1 MEFVGIFIIVVGYI
15 TGFLML
21 SFILKEAI
29 YIFNPIF
36 FLLNRIQWLLYN
48 PLRFFWKNPNSNFSN
63 KSFNLLFYTGIIPL
77 YWITIHILS
86 TPLRL
91 INAIYFNILLSWSI
105 NIYDSLAEVINPKL
119 GKIRHRIGLNYLFFW
134 IIGFPIRL
142 IKMLIKNIFVFIEPI
157 IMTGVDVVFP
167 TYTMYHGTEHG
178 YISAD
183 ITQNGRW
190 KVGDGNYVGTGIYFG
205 MSKKVADNYSDY
217 NNTTIL
223 VRVTLMFNRPI
234 ATTSY
239 KVRNNIGLGYG
250 GDEISRKFP
259 KFWSSVEHWRVDGGW
274 FEYCI
279 IQPVAKKSSLV
290 KTWRARPIAL
300 VQGNKLVR
308 IWGGRS
314 ITPSFMGILI
324 IVFSWVLILFLLAQ
338 SG

>member
-1 MEFVGIFIIVVGYI
+1 MEFVEIFIIVVGYI

-29 YIFNPIF
+29 YILNPIF

-77 YWITIHILS
+77 YWITIHSLS

-205 MSKKVADNYSDY
+205 MSKKVANNYSDY

>member
-1 MEFVGIFIIVVGYI
+1 MEFMGIFIIIVVCI
-15 TGFLML
+15 TGL
-21 SFILKEAI
+21 SVLSYILKEAI

-36 FLLNRIQWLLYN
+36 FLLNRIQWILYN
-48 PLRFFWKNPNSNFSN
+48 PLRIFWKNPNSSFSN
-63 KSFNLLFYTGIIPL
+63 KSFNFLFYTGIIPI

-91 INAIYFNILLSWSI
+91 INAIYFNILLGWSI

-119 GKIRHRIGLNYLFFW
+119 GKIRYRTGLNYLFFW
-134 IIGFPIRL
+134 ILGFPIRL

-157 IMTGVDVVFP
+157 IMTGVDIVFP

-178 YISAD
+178 YASAD

-190 KVGDGNYVGTGIYFG
+190 LVGDGNYVGTGIYFG
-205 MSKKVADNYSDY
+205 MSKRVADNYSDY
-217 NNTTIL
+217 HNTTIL
-223 VRVTLMFNRPI
+223 VRVTLMFTRPI

-239 KVRNNIGLGYG
+239 DIRRHIGLGYG
-250 GDEISRKFP
+250 GDEISHRLS
-259 KFWSSVEHWRVDGGW
+259 KFWSSVEHWRVDGEW

-279 IQPVAKKSSLV
+279 IQPVARKGSLV

-300 VQGNKLVR
+300 IQGNKLIR

-314 ITPSFMGILI
+314 ISPSFKGILI
-324 IVFSWVLILFLLAQ
+324 IVFSWGLIFFFLAQ
-338 SG
+338 NG

>member
-1 MEFVGIFIIVVGYI
+1 MEFVGIFLIAVVGI
-15 TGFLML
+15 TGFLVL

-36 FLLNRIQWLLYN
+36 FLLNRIQWILYN
-48 PLRFFWKNPNSNFSN
+48 PLRLFWRNPNSGFSN
-63 KSFNLLFYTGIIPL
+63 KSFNLLFYTGIIPI
-77 YWITIHILS
+77 YWIFIHIVS

-91 INAIYFNILLSWSI
+91 INAIYFNILLGWSI
-105 NIYDSLAEVINPKL
+105 NIYDSVAEVINPKL
-119 GKIRHRIGLNYLFFW
+119 GKIRHRPGMNYLFFW

-142 IKMLIKNIFVFIEPI
+142 ITMLLKNIFVFIEPI
-157 IMTGVDVVFP
+157 IMTGVDVIFP

-223 VRVTLMFNRPI
+223 VRVTLMFTRTI
-234 ATTSY
+234 ATTPYGIRSH
-239 KVRNNIGLGYG
+239 IGLGYG
-250 GDEISRKFP
+250 GDEISRRLP
-259 KFWSSVEHWRVDGGW
+259 SFWSSVEHWRIDGGW

-279 IQPVAKKSSLV
+279 IQPVSKKGSLV

-300 VQGNKLVR
+300 VRENRLVR

-314 ITPSFMGILI
+314 ISPSFKGIFI
-324 IVFSWVLILFLLAQ
+324 ILFSWGLILLLVAQ
-338 SG
+338 NG

>member
-15 TGFLML
+15 TGFLVL
-21 SFILKEAI
+21 SYILKEVI

-36 FLLNRIQWLLYN
+36 FLLNRIQWILYN
-48 PLRFFWKNPNSNFSN
+48 PLRLLWKNPNSEFSN
-63 KSFNLLFYTGIIPL
+63 KSFNLLFYTGIIPI
-77 YWITIHILS
+77 YWIIIHIVS

-91 INAIYFNILLSWSI
+91 INAIYFNILLGWSI

-119 GKIRHRIGLNYLFFW
+119 GKIRHRKGINYLIFW

-142 IKMLIKNIFVFIEPI
+142 IKMLFKNIFVFIEPI

-178 YISAD
+178 YVSAD

-190 KVGDGNYVGTGIYFG
+190 LVGNGNYVGTGIYFG
-205 MSKKVADNYSDY
+205 MSKKVADHYSDY

-223 VRVTLMFNRPI
+223 VRVTLMFTRTI
-234 ATTSY
+234 ATAPY
-239 KVRNNIGLGYG
+239 KIRSHIGLGYG
-250 GDEISRKFP
+250 GDEISRRLS

-279 IQPVAKKSSLV
+279 IQPVSKKGSLV

-300 VQGNKLVR
+300 IQDNKPIR

-314 ITPSFMGILI
+314 ISPSFKGII
-324 IVFSWVLILFLLAQ
+324 MIVFSWGLILFLLAQ
-338 SG
+338 NG